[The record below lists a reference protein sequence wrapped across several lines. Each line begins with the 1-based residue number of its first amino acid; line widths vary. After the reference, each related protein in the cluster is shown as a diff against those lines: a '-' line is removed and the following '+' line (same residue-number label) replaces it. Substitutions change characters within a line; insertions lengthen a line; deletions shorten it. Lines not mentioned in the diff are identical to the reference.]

1 MCRRSADSWTEWVGV
16 RNLLQSRKVI
26 RTLVLYIM
34 VNLRIWAHL
43 FICWTYSV

>member
-1 MCRRSADSWTEWVGV
+1 MCRRSADSWTEWVSV

-26 RTLVLYIM
+26 RILVLYVM
-34 VNLRIWAHL
+34 VNFRAQL